1 MLTAS
6 DLADLRAVQAEFMP
20 DQCQILAKPGIG
32 RDQYGDLLEGDW
44 EPVATVACRVNP
56 VNIRGLGSESLTNA
70 QFLTSTPQFEIT
82 VPFDT
87 NVHDANRIMHV
98 QSGTTF
104 EISDSGMAGT
114 FATARRV
121 MAQQVGRG

>member
-6 DLADLRAVQAEFMP
+6 DLTELRSVQAAFMP
-20 DQCQILAKPGIG
+20 DQCQVLARSTDG
-32 RDQYGDLLEGDW
+32 RDQYGDQVESAW
-44 EPVATVACRVNP
+44 EVVSTVACRINTVNA
-56 VNIRGLGSESLTNA
+56 RGLSSESLTNA

-87 NVHDANRIMHV
+87 DVHDASRIRHV
-98 QSGTTF
+98 SSGIDFQVT
-104 EISDSGMAGT
+104 DAGMAGT

-121 MAQQVGRG
+121 IAQQVGRG